1 MNQPAPRQSLMRK
14 RASRLAAAQALYSE
28 ALMEKKTLP
37 GLLVAQVLQS
47 WVDSKANDAADLPH
61 ATQPE
66 MALLNRIID
75 AASAHA
81 AAIEAAIDA
90 LILPGWSKTRTSLPL
105 LACMRAFAAELLAQ
119 PDRAAAMLVDE
130 YTEVAAQLVTDEE
143 LQYAHKAFNLL
154 LDTLRN
160 GSTHATSA

>member
-1 MNQPAPRQSLMRK
+1 MRK

-28 ALMEKKTLP
+28 ALIEKKTLP
-37 GLLVAQVLQS
+37 ALMVAQILES

-66 MALLNRIID
+66 MALLNTLVESSQKNV
-75 AASAHA
+75 AV
-81 AAIEAAIDA
+81 IETAIDG
-90 LILPGWSKTRTSLPL
+90 LILPNWSKARTSLPL
-105 LACMRAFAAELLAQ
+105 LALLRTFAAETIAY

-154 LDTLRN
+154 LGALRPAH
-160 GSTHATSA
+160 G